1 MMTLRHWWVGVLAT
15 LWMTVPAFAATV
27 GVAPRVDG
35 FDVEEV
41 AQLSPGTALRFTLYG
56 TPGGAATLQI
66 AGVDRSLVLQET
78 QAGIYEGVYTV
89 AAGDRI
95 AADSRVSADLALGQ
109 RVTSAVLE
117 EPLVLGA
124 SGFATTALGTTA
136 PATTAVGATAS
147 GAPVID
153 TCSDCGVVQAIREV
167 EVRGQPGYRGAAGR
181 GVLGAILG
189 GEFADDVR
197 RTAARIVGAVGGGHA
212 GRENERASKR
222 RTHYDVVIRLD
233 NGDVQTRSLDAMPPF
248 KVGDRVRVVQGR
260 PERDLAADRR

>member
-117 EPLVLGA
+117 EPLVLLDRLVLGDPEVEA
-124 SGFATTALGTTA
+124 IAVTAARLA
-136 PATTAVGATAS
+136 
-147 GAPVID
+147 
-153 TCSDCGVVQAIREV
+153 QAIR
-167 EVRGQPGYRGAAGR
+167 
-181 GVLGAILG
+181 
-189 GEFADDVR
+189 
-197 RTAARIVGAVGGGHA
+197 
-212 GRENERASKR
+212 
-222 RTHYDVVIRLD
+222 
-233 NGDVQTRSLDAMPPF
+233 
-248 KVGDRVRVVQGR
+248 
-260 PERDLAADRR
+260 DRRDHEAGWPDDDERPVPAVL

>member
-124 SGFATTALGTTA
+124 SGFATTAPG
-136 PATTAVGATAS
+136 TTAVGATAS

-167 EVRGQPGYRGAAGR
+167 EVRGQPGYRGAAGG

-189 GEFADDVR
+189 GKFAADVR
-197 RTAARIVGAVGGGHA
+197 RTAARIV
-212 GRENERASKR
+212 
-222 RTHYDVVIRLD
+222 
-233 NGDVQTRSLDAMPPF
+233 
-248 KVGDRVRVVQGR
+248 
-260 PERDLAADRR
+260 